1 MKPKKTLPIGANT
14 LNVLEWLDSIL
25 PDTPKNRAIA
35 AEEEIKYN
43 LAVALTQAREASG
56 HTQTSLASELGV
68 RQSLV
73 SKWEKIDHNHTLETL
88 LQLCQTTGAK
98 LVMGLEING
107 ELVPITPAAQRC
119 ILLSE
124 AAYGQL
130 EQQATAVGLSPR
142 EVLLAPIARD
152 TTHTSVHVLA
162 HPTVQY

>member
-1 MKPKKTLPIGANT
+1 MKPKKIPPIGANT

-25 PDTPKNRAIA
+25 PDTPENQAIA
-35 AEEEIKYN
+35 DEEEIKYN

-56 HTQTSLASELGV
+56 HTQTSLANKLDV

-88 LQLCQTTGAK
+88 LQLCQVTGAK

-107 ELVPITPAAQRC
+107 ELVSITPAAQRC

-124 AAYGQL
+124 TAFNQL
-130 EQQATAVGLSPR
+130 EQQATTIGLSAR
-142 EVLLAPIARD
+142 EVLLAPILRKIN
-152 TTHTSVHVLA
+152 TTPKHEVA
-162 HPTVQY
+162 N